1 MTEGAQRWL
10 SLPDEAATLQLGARL
25 ARALPP
31 DAMPLVVYLHGDLG
45 AGKTTLAR
53 GILRELGET
62 GPVRSPTYA
71 LVALYSPGGQTVVH
85 LDLYRLESPDEL
97 LALGLPDYLPGSRLW
112 LVEWPG
118 KAAGT
123 GLPGADAH
131 VYLEPA
137 GASRRASIAA
147 ASPRGESWAA
157 IVSPDSSS

>member
-1 MTEGAQRWL
+1 MTARTQRWL
-10 SLPDEAATLQLGARL
+10 PLPDEAATLQLGARL

-71 LVALYSPGGQTVVH
+71 LVSMYSPGGQSVVH

-118 KAAGT
+118 KARDT
-123 GLPGADAH
+123 GLPAADVH
-131 VYLEPA
+131 VYLEPQ
-137 GASRRASIAA
+137 GAARRTRIVA
-147 ASPRGESWAA
+147 ASPRGERWAA
-157 IVSPDSSS
+157 AVTPDSS

>member
-1 MTEGAQRWL
+1 VTAGTQRWL
-10 SLPDEAATLQLGARL
+10 PLPDEAATLQLGARL

-53 GILRELGET
+53 GVLRELGET

-71 LVALYSPGGQTVVH
+71 LVSMYSPGGQAVVH

-118 KAAGT
+118 KARGT
-123 GLPGADAH
+123 GLPAADVH
-131 VYLEPA
+131 VYLEPD
-137 GASRRASIAA
+137 GAARRASIVAA
-147 ASPRGESWAA
+147 GPRGEHWAA
-157 IVSPDSSS
+157 AVTPDSS